1 MGRNTGGVDLT
12 IPRNLSCKNFP
23 DSILNNPRR
32 LRVNHIKGRNIQS
45 TITKRTQ
52 IVSSNQ
58 YEQDLLRAAQEG
70 DMEAYEDLQ
79 RLLEPDIRRF
89 VQRKIYDP
97 YTVDDILQDVFLAFY
112 QNLSRIEPVENLRP
126 YIFRIA
132 RNKCYD
138 DLRKLERNGDVSLDD
153 EPVQMRVSFTEA
165 QHQPKPDDLS
175 HWMLLHIEVQ
185 AAIEQ
190 LPDNQREALLLY
202 SEEQMSYAEIADVMD
217 CSIGT
222 VKSRLYYAKKALRGL
237 MKMETLA
244 VLDEEFGTAPL
255 KKTKSAGTETAGI
268 EEKEEEQYERAS

>member
-1 MGRNTGGVDLT
+1 
-12 IPRNLSCKNFP
+12 
-23 DSILNNPRR
+23 
-32 LRVNHIKGRNIQS
+32 
-45 TITKRTQ
+45 
-52 IVSSNQ
+52 VSSNQ
-58 YEQDLLRAAQEG
+58 YELDLLRAAQEG

-79 RLLEPDIRRF
+79 RLLESDIRRF

-97 YTVDDILQDVFLAFY
+97 FVVDDILQDVFLAFY
-112 QNLSRIEPVENLRP
+112 QNLSRIQPVENLRP

-153 EPVQMRVSFTEA
+153 EPVQMRVSFTES

-175 HWMLLHIEVQ
+175 HWMLLHMEVQ
-185 AAIEQ
+185 SAIEQ

-244 VLDEEFGTAPL
+244 VLDEEFGNTPV
-255 KKTKSAGTETAGI
+255 KKTKVAENEAV
-268 EEKEEEQYERAS
+268 EAEEQYERAS

>member
-1 MGRNTGGVDLT
+1 MNKVSAACVK
-12 IPRNLSCKNFP
+12 P
-23 DSILNNPRR
+23 
-32 LRVNHIKGRNIQS
+32 VKGRNNKSKSNQ
-45 TITKRTQ
+45 RTQ

-58 YEQDLLRAAQEG
+58 YELDLLRAAQEG
-70 DMEAYEDLQ
+70 DIEAYEDLQ

-153 EPVQMRVSFTEA
+153 EPIQMRVSFTEA

-175 HWMLLHIEVQ
+175 HWMLLHMEVQ

-237 MKMETLA
+237 MKMETIA
-244 VLDEEFGTAPL
+244 VLDEEFGNAPV
-255 KKTKSAGTETAGI
+255 KKTKVAENEAV
-268 EEKEEEQYERAS
+268 EAKEQYERAS